1 MTNTAQIQ
9 EELFEFLKT
18 KEINDVFE
26 HITEQILM

>member
-9 EELFEFLKT
+9 EELFEFLKQ

-26 HITEQILM
+26 HITEQMLM